1 MDNRI
6 TWAIVA
12 SIIVLSV
19 GSALFRIATAP
30 DRIAERRATAK
41 EVCVKSGG
49 AWVRE
54 GRDELCRKS

>member
-12 SIIVLSV
+12 SIIALSV

-30 DRIAERRATAK
+30 ERIAERRATAK
-41 EVCVKSGG
+41 QVCVKGG
-49 AWVRE
+49 GSWVRE
-54 GRDELCRKS
+54 GRDELCRKG